1 VRRTNKW
8 VGRVLRVG
16 LVVGLAVGTLA
27 NEGFAAWAWTAS
39 AVYGLWLGV
48 DGIRRA
54 RFKLSALREYGL
66 NGLRQIGADATMRR
80 ESLRLVV
87 QILAGIVGAAALLDW
102 NDFLRVYLG
111 LILVFYQYAV
121 VSNAH
126 YDRRDD
132 FRIEDEIE
140 AAERRTAL
148 KASEDT
154 RKRLM
159 NDAIQEEKIEA
170 SEARTVV
177 AEGRSA
183 VAEERSA
190 AAENR
195 ADRAEARA
203 DAAEAEGE
211 G

>member
-1 VRRTNKW
+1 MSKW
-8 VGRVLRVG
+8 GSRAARACLVLV
-16 LVVGLAVGTLA
+16 LAVGTLSS
-27 NEGFAAWAWTAS
+27 EVFAEWAWTAS

-54 RFKLSALREYGL
+54 RFKLSVLREYGL

-80 ESLRLVV
+80 ETLRLAV
-87 QILAGIVGAAALLDW
+87 QALAGIVGLAALFGWDE
-102 NDFLRVYLG
+102 FLRVYLG
-111 LILVFYQYAV
+111 LILVVYQYAV

-132 FRIEDEIE
+132 FRIEEEIA
-140 AAERRTAL
+140 AAEDRAAL

-159 NDAIQEEKIEA
+159 HEA
-170 SEARTVV
+170 VE
-177 AEGRSA
+177 
-183 VAEERSA
+183 EERA
-190 AAENR
+190 FQHERADAEHERADDESDR

-203 DAAEAEGE
+203 DAAEGE
-211 G
+211 E